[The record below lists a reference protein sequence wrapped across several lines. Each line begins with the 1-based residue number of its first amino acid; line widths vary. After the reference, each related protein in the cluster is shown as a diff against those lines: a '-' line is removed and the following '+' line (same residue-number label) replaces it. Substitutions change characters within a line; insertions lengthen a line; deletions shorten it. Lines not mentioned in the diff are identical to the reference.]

1 MWPMHHEM
9 DNPIILYEFCFSH
22 LPFETKY
29 TSNSAY
35 DNNHPS
41 QVMTTHDHRN
51 CKISINGWK
60 HNNALIQTYAYN
72 YTLLRYLPLKQ
83 ALSILTIFGVIF
95 NTLHKLA
102 NALPKWTII
111 E

>member
-9 DNPIILYEFCFSH
+9 DNPVTPYKFCFSS

-41 QVMTTHDHRN
+41 QLMTTLTARSALKDG
-51 CKISINGWK
+51 SIK
-60 HNNALIQTYAYN
+60 ML
-72 YTLLRYLPLKQ
+72 LLRD
-83 ALSILTIFGVIF
+83 THTTTHF
-95 NTLHKLA
+95 
-102 NALPKWTII
+102 
-111 E
+111 